1 MKVFPPVQGP
11 EGFSGYQM
19 AFVWALTIINLDMTE
34 SKAISDIVV
43 SSESI
48 RVRSGDSSQSISG
61 LLSGTV
67 DVAVAK
73 GVVLSLI
80 LRVELGGGN
89 GRNSSTDFSNNWSSS
104 DSMDS
109 NNSMDSRSNNNADS
123 RGSNNR
129 RSCNSANSRSSNNGS
144 SSYSAVSTKSWG
156 SIATGISI
164 WIAKSS

>member
-1 MKVFPPVQGP
+1 
-11 EGFSGYQM
+11 M
-19 AFVWALTIINLDMTE
+19 AGHMLVSVLSLDMTE

-73 GVVLSLI
+73 GIVLSLI

-89 GRNSSTDFSNNWSSS
+89 GWNSSTDFSNNWSS
-104 DSMDS
+104 M
-109 NNSMDSRSNNNADS
+109 DS
-123 RGSNNR
+123 RGS
-129 RSCNSANSRSSNNGS
+129 SNSMDSRSSNNGS

-164 WIAKSS
+164 GIAKSSSAVSSMSVSSISTIESISISFSI

>member
-1 MKVFPPVQGP
+1 
-11 EGFSGYQM
+11 
-19 AFVWALTIINLDMTE
+19 MTE
-34 SKAISDIVV
+34 SKAISNIVV

-48 RVRSGDSSQSISG
+48 RVGSGDSSQSISG

-73 GVVLSLI
+73 GVVLSFI

-89 GRNSSTDFSNNWSSS
+89 GRNSSTDFSNNWSS
-104 DSMDS
+104 M
-109 NNSMDSRSNNNADS
+109 DS

-129 RSCNSANSRSSNNGS
+129 SSSNSVDSRSSNDGS

-164 WIAKSS
+164 GIAKSSSAVSSMSISSIGTIESISIS